1 MNRKSKVNSAVKIKR
16 VTSQLELVKVL
27 AIRIR
32 VFVQE
37 QKVPAEIEL
46 DTDDQRAIHF
56 LAIKSGKAVGTARLV
71 MKHGSA
77 KIGRMAV
84 LKSYRRKGVGAALLK
99 RAILAANRLH
109 ARRIYLNAQVAV
121 IGFYKRLG
129 FRGVGKVFD
138 EAGIAHRKMVFGVR
152 LAAKNAKGAK
162 KSRNL

>member
-1 MNRKSKVNSAVKIKR
+1 MKQRIIVKR
-16 VTSQLELVKVL
+16 VAAQAELVQVL
-27 AIRIR
+27 TIRIR

-56 LAIKSGKAVGTARLV
+56 LAIKSGKAVGTARV
-71 MKHGSA
+71 VIRRGDA

-121 IGFYKRLG
+121 IGFYERMG
-129 FRGVGKVFD
+129 FRAVGKVFD
-138 EAGIAHRKMVFGVR
+138 EAGIAHRKMVFGGELTTRGTKVT
-152 LAAKNAKGAK
+152 
-162 KSRNL
+162 